1 MLCYAVIGY
10 DSSGKEIGWKGV
22 ENIDIFGKDHDDD
35 GGSGD
40 DHDYY
45 FLSAQ
50 WLSTHTHD
58 QTYLTSPSLFISLLQ
73 ASRRLP
79 MCRPAPAT
87 GTSALRGGLRDIP
100 TIEQV

>member
-1 MLCYAVIGY
+1 MIGY

-22 ENIDIFGKDHDDD
+22 ENIDIFGKDHHDYDDGDDDDD

-50 WLSTHTHD
+50 
-58 QTYLTSPSLFISLLQ
+58 
-73 ASRRLP
+73 
-79 MCRPAPAT
+79 
-87 GTSALRGGLRDIP
+87 
-100 TIEQV
+100 

>member
-1 MLCYAVIGY
+1 MLYYAMVGY

-22 ENIDIFGKDHDDD
+22 ENIDIFGKDHHDYDDGDDDDD

-50 WLSTHTHD
+50 
-58 QTYLTSPSLFISLLQ
+58 
-73 ASRRLP
+73 
-79 MCRPAPAT
+79 
-87 GTSALRGGLRDIP
+87 
-100 TIEQV
+100 